1 MLGSEYTSTNPNE
14 QVDLDNE
21 KNLYKLNLVQFQ
33 VQFGQVDPV
42 TDLLSVWRVEDGHL
56 LLQMIGLDFT
66 KPSVWVLLNENPQSS
81 LHWITPYSSFRLVK
95 NLILGDKQNNVG
107 LKGCFPRAREE

>member
-1 MLGSEYTSTNPNE
+1 MSTLLPIPNE

-81 LHWITPYSSFRLVK
+81 LHLITSYSSFRLGK
-95 NLILGDKQNNVG
+95 H
-107 LKGCFPRAREE
+107 